1 MASTQGRPTA
11 LINARL
17 IDGTGGPVGERM
29 TVLVEGGN
37 IAGVGPGERM
47 ELPPDCRVI
56 DLAGKTLMPGLID
69 SHVHL
74 YWNGE
79 PNLALHVWKESTA
92 LRSIKSV
99 TWIQRSLQAGF
110 TTLRSG
116 GEKAY
121 LDVALR
127 DARAAGLIWGSRVV
141 ATGCSISGTGGHAD
155 LYPPWLSRSD
165 EVPMVADG
173 IAECIRA
180 VRKQI
185 KMKVEWVKFHASG
198 GVMDPFSDPAYQE
211 YNDKEMQAIVNEAHG
226 RGKLVFAHA
235 QGPGGI
241 RAAVRAGVDSIEHG
255 MYLEDDVIEEM
266 LKKDIHLCPTL
277 VALHRINQH
286 GEAGGIPPES
296 VAKGKVM
303 GEAHI
308 KSFQKAYRAGVKIV
322 MGTDCGSP
330 YNYHGDNAFELG
342 LMVKHGMSE
351 MDAIIAATRRAAEN
365 LRRADKLGTVERG
378 KWADLIVVQGDPLAD
393 IQVLVEKSN
402 IKLVMQEGVILRDRL
417 NEG

>member
-1 MASTQGRPTA
+1 MSAIEANRGKYTA
-11 LINARL
+11 LLGGRL
-17 IDGTGGPVGERM
+17 IDGNGGPVIDDV
-29 TVLVEGGN
+29 TVLIKGAE
-37 IAGVGPGERM
+37 IEAVGPKEEVQVPSEAILMDVTG
-47 ELPPDCRVI
+47 LTV
-56 DLAGKTLMPGLID
+56 MPGMTD

-92 LRSIKSV
+92 MRSIKSV

-127 DARAAGLIWGSRVV
+127 DCRSAGLIWGSRVV

-155 LYPPWLSRSD
+155 LYPPWLYRTD

-185 KMKVEWVKFHASG
+185 KMKTDWIKFHASG
-198 GVMDPFSDPAYQE
+198 GVMDPFSDPNYQE
-211 YNDKEMQAIVNEAHG
+211 YNDKEIKAIVNEAQG
-226 RGKLVFAHA
+226 RGKRVFAHA
-235 QGPGGI
+235 QGAGGI
-241 RAAVRAGVDSIEHG
+241 RAAVKAGVNSIEHG
-255 MYLEDDVIEEM
+255 MFLEDDIIEKM
-266 LKKDIHLCPTL
+266 LKKGTFLCPTL
-277 VALHRINQH
+277 VALYRIIEA

-296 VAKGKVM
+296 AAKAKVM

-308 KSFQKAYRAGVKIV
+308 KSFQKAYEAGIKII
-322 MGTDCGSP
+322 MGTDAGSP
-330 YNYHGDNAFELG
+330 YNYHGDNAYELK
-342 LMVKHGMSE
+342 LMVENGMSA
-351 MDAIIAATRRAAEN
+351 MDALVSCTKRAAEN
-365 LRRADKLGTVERG
+365 LGMEDKLGTVELG
-378 KWADLIVVQGDPLAD
+378 KLADLVVVDGDPSKD
-393 IQVLVEKSN
+393 INVLVNKEN
-402 IKLVMQEGVILRDRL
+402 IKLVFQEGQAYL
-417 NEG
+417 NRI